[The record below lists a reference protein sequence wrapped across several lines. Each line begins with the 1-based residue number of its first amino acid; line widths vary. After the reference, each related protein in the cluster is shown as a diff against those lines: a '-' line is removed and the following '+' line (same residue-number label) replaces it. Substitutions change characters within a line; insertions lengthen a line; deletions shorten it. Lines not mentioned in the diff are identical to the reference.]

1 MKTLIELYDEQ
12 AIHNVLAT
20 EVFHPDTTVIIC
32 PDSVN
37 SNKQESLRR
46 YFTARNCE
54 ANLVFSTVD
63 MLNATAIA
71 NRLREVASLY
81 EDCAVDIAGGTDA
94 ALFAAGNVCAQ
105 MNIPAFTYSRRKNTF
120 YEIQT
125 APFARALPCNVKL
138 RVSDSFLMAGGA
150 MLEGRMNNQ
159 SLYEIMPMI
168 DPFFRAYRRFRKEWI
183 TIITYMQKASKSSG
197 DLHVIAPRS
206 VYAGRNLM
214 IHADQTVLKLFE
226 RIGMIQDLSFAED
239 AVMFTYT
246 SELTRF
252 ALRDVGSVLEL
263 YVWKACMD
271 SGVFDDVC
279 LSAVV
284 NWEGDVIRSD
294 SVTNE
299 IDVACTRG
307 VTPLFISCKTSE
319 IKTEALNEL
328 AILRDRFG
336 APTARAVIVT
346 SAVSSHDRAA
356 MRRRASELDITVLEQ
371 RDLRR
376 DLLIERLISLSE
388 MKDIIK

>member
-183 TIITYMQKASKSSG
+183 TIITYMQKASKS
-197 DLHVIAPRS
+197 
-206 VYAGRNLM
+206 
-214 IHADQTVLKLFE
+214 
-226 RIGMIQDLSFAED
+226 GMP
-239 AVMFTYT
+239 
-246 SELTRF
+246 
-252 ALRDVGSVLEL
+252 
-263 YVWKACMD
+263 
-271 SGVFDDVC
+271 
-279 LSAVV
+279 
-284 NWEGDVIRSD
+284 
-294 SVTNE
+294 NE
-299 IDVACTRG
+299 SRTM
-307 VTPLFISCKTSE
+307 S
-319 IKTEALNEL
+319 
-328 AILRDRFG
+328 
-336 APTARAVIVT
+336 
-346 SAVSSHDRAA
+346 
-356 MRRRASELDITVLEQ
+356 ITV
-371 RDLRR
+371 RP
-376 DLLIERLISLSE
+376 I
-388 MKDIIK
+388 